1 MEVSAGLCN
10 WPEWMA
16 GCAATRKGIEENRAQ
31 ISARA
36 AEGVKEFWKVFRQ
49 DHGRVGA
56 NRSGM
61 MQIGSNF
68 QANPLSLLRPLAG
81 GEVTAQTGTGA
92 SASVQGGRGHGH
104 HHPDRVRHGEG
115 GDEAR
120 MQGRLQRMAAM
131 LERLTEQNPDAQGA
145 SYAAIVMGGKGGAMA
160 VASTPAAGGMPGD
173 TLIIQAQSISEV
185 TTSAGDDTVTLRGA
199 TVSGIYTG
207 AGSDTVS
214 IVGSFV
220 SGIHTDAAGPEVAPP
235 SPPPPLPP
243 AEPDTSVDAA
253 PPPPAIEVQ
262 ADDTPGQIAVPQEGA
277 EVDTSGSAAIPVVG
291 AGPVVPGNDALSI
304 AAFLINDIATGGGDD
319 ALALAGRIVTNVDAG
334 AGDDAVAIRAK
345 VVTGVTGGDG
355 NDAIAV
361 DAGVGVAGVSN
372 AAAWF
377 ATAAEPV
384 VASNGDV
391 TAQVGA
397 AAAKAYAD
405 VDGAA
410 GNDVIS
416 VRTASVLAVAGGTGD
431 DTINAVGGT
440 LSLVYGAGDGNDTVN
455 VAEGAQVVLQI
466 AEDAGP
472 YTVEFGEDSMTVKM
486 GEGSVTFSGIGAGT
500 VGIKQGDGGMA
511 LITRP
516 GASLN
521 QTM

>member
-1 MEVSAGLCN
+1 MGLWAGLCN

-235 SPPPPLPP
+235 SPPPP
-243 AEPDTSVDAA
+243 AEPDSPVVAA
-253 PPPPAIEVQ
+253 PAPEVEV
-262 ADDTPGQIAVPQEGA
+262 AEGQIAVPPDVA
-277 EVDTSGSAAIPVVG
+277 EVDTSGSATLPVVG
-291 AGPVVPGNDALSI
+291 AGPVVAGNDALAI

-384 VASNGDV
+384 VATNGDV

-397 AAAKAYAD
+397 AAARAYAD
-405 VDGAA
+405 VDGGA

-416 VRTASVLAVAGGTGD
+416 VRTASVLAVAGGMGD

-455 VAEGAQVVLQI
+455 VAAGAQVVLQI

>member
-1 MEVSAGLCN
+1 
-10 WPEWMA
+10 
-16 GCAATRKGIEENRAQ
+16 
-31 ISARA
+31 
-36 AEGVKEFWKVFRQ
+36 
-49 DHGRVGA
+49 
-56 NRSGM
+56 

-214 IVGSFV
+214 IVGRFV
-220 SGIHTDAAGPEVAPP
+220 SGIHTDAAGPEVAAP
-235 SPPPPLPP
+235 SPPPP
-243 AEPDTSVDAA
+243 AEPDSPVVATPA
-253 PPPPAIEVQ
+253 PEVEV
-262 ADDTPGQIAVPQEGA
+262 AEGQIAVPPDVA

-384 VASNGDV
+384 VATNGDV

-405 VDGAA
+405 VDGGA

-416 VRTASVLAVAGGTGD
+416 VRTASVLAVAGGMGD

-455 VAEGAQVVLQI
+455 VAAGAQVVLQI

-472 YTVEFGEDSMTVKM
+472 YTVEFGEDSMTVRM

-511 LITRP
+511 LITQP